1 MIRQLLFILSNKI
14 KVELL
19 FLFFLNFVAAFLEII
34 SIGSIPIFLMY
45 IINPGDLVDK
55 IPHENFQ
62 KFFQNFLETTDSLT
76 SLKLIL
82 LFIFLVFLV
91 KNLIILFNSIYQ
103 AFFNRRITSTLMS
116 GLFNNYLTENY
127 SFYLNNK
134 PSELIKNIE
143 SAGTVRSLITMLLT
157 GAKEMLTVLGLL
169 IIIGISDY
177 RITIMMSIIG
187 LIIIIFHKFKISNL
201 LIKHGK
207 KSYEYTE
214 SRFSLINEFFGSII
228 DIKIT
233 DKEKY
238 FSKLFRQY
246 IWSYE
251 SAKIVDKIAVS
262 LVRPI
267 IEMIGI
273 SIMVMA
279 IIIFSGQGKT
289 FLEIIPIVALLS
301 LSFIRILPS
310 VVMLL
315 NITNR
320 IKFESS
326 QLKYLLK
333 KVSLKNPDYFVDA
346 DKKNIKFNNKIEIK
360 DLSYKYLGSNS
371 NNISNI
377 NMTINKGDT
386 IGVIGGS
393 GSGKTTLI
401 NNICNLL
408 KFDEGK
414 IFIDDEKIFPKE
426 NFYISNLG
434 YIRQQIYLLNDTI
447 QKNIIFGENLKNC
460 NNEKI
465 KDSLIQA
472 GLGKYKN
479 NLDLEIG
486 NRGSKISG
494 GENQL
499 LGLARAIY
507 REPKLLFLDE
517 PTSNLDYRT
526 QKNYLETIKDLNIT
540 SVIIAHR
547 IEVLDICNK
556 IILMENGKIIDQGDL
571 GYFKSKYSNLENY
584 LD

>member
-1 MIRQLLFILSNKI
+1 
-14 KVELL
+14 
-19 FLFFLNFVAAFLEII
+19 
-34 SIGSIPIFLMY
+34 
-45 IINPGDLVDK
+45 
-55 IPHENFQ
+55 
-62 KFFQNFLETTDSLT
+62 
-76 SLKLIL
+76 
-82 LFIFLVFLV
+82 
-91 KNLIILFNSIYQ
+91 
-103 AFFNRRITSTLMS
+103 
-116 GLFNNYLTENY
+116 
-127 SFYLNNK
+127 
-134 PSELIKNIE
+134 
-143 SAGTVRSLITMLLT
+143 
-157 GAKEMLTVLGLL
+157 
-169 IIIGISDY
+169 
-177 RITIMMSIIG
+177 
-187 LIIIIFHKFKISNL
+187 
-201 LIKHGK
+201 
-207 KSYEYTE
+207 
-214 SRFSLINEFFGSII
+214 
-228 DIKIT
+228 
-233 DKEKY
+233 
-238 FSKLFRQY
+238 
-246 IWSYE
+246 
-251 SAKIVDKIAVS
+251 
-262 LVRPI
+262 
-267 IEMIGI
+267 
-273 SIMVMA
+273 
-279 IIIFSGQGKT
+279 
-289 FLEIIPIVALLS
+289 
-301 LSFIRILPS
+301 
-310 VVMLL
+310 
-315 NITNR
+315 
-320 IKFESS
+320 
-326 QLKYLLK
+326 
-333 KVSLKNPDYFVDA
+333 VSLKNPDYFVDA

-360 DLSYKYLGSNS
+360 NLSYKYLGSNS

-408 KFDEGK
+408 KFDEGE

-447 QKNIIFGENLKNC
+447 QKNIIFGENLKNY